1 MALLAAYAVPHP
13 PLIVPEVGRGQE
25 RRVQRTID
33 AYHKIAEEIGA
44 LAPETILV
52 LTPHS
57 VLYSDYIHISPG
69 KGAAGDLG
77 RFGAGQVSLSVDYDT
92 PLVSL
97 IEELNF
103 EAGIPAGTQ
112 GERDPSL
119 DHGILVPLYFLRE
132 RLPGCRIVRISV
144 SGLTPLEH
152 YRFGIC
158 IQKSI
163 EKLGRRA
170 VLIASGDLSHR
181 LKEEGPYDFAEEGPQ
196 FDRQIT
202 QAMARG
208 DFLQFLQ
215 FEEGFCEAAGECG
228 LRSFQV
234 MAGALDGLAVQSE
247 LLSYEGP
254 FGVGYAVSAYRVTG
268 LDPKRRFDLQYQ
280 AEQKIKLEQAKDGED
295 DYVKLA
301 RLSLETFLLERKN
314 LKRPQDLPGELLD
327 QKAGV
332 FVSLKKHGRLRGCIG
347 TIAPVE
353 ENVADEI
360 IRNAVSAGVGDPRF
374 DPVAPEELPELT
386 YSVDVLGKPEPIA
399 GMDQLD
405 VKRYGV
411 IVTRG
416 RKRGLLLPNLD
427 GVTSPAQQVQIALQK
442 AGISPEEQ
450 YAMER
455 FEVVRHL

>member
-97 IEELNF
+97 IEELSF

-119 DHGILVPLYFLRE
+119 DHGTLVPLYFLRE

-158 IQKSI
+158 IQKAI

-181 LKEEGPYDFAEEGPQ
+181 LKDEGPYDFAEEGPQ

-202 QAMARG
+202 QAMAKG

-353 ENVADEI
+353 ESIAEEI

>member
-69 KGAAGDLG
+69 KGATGDLE
-77 RFGAGQVSLSVDYDT
+77 RFGASQVSLSVAYDT

-97 IEELNF
+97 IEELSF

-112 GERDPSL
+112 GERDSKL
-119 DHGILVPLYFLRE
+119 DHGTLVPLYFLRE
-132 RLPGCRIVRISV
+132 RLPGCRVVRISV

-158 IQKSI
+158 IQKAI

-181 LKEEGPYDFAEEGPQ
+181 LKEEGPYEFAEEGPE

-202 QAMARG
+202 QAMAEG
-208 DFLQFLQ
+208 DFLRFLQ

-254 FGVGYAVSAYRVTG
+254 FGVGYAVGAYRVTG

-314 LKRPQDLPGELLD
+314 LKRPQDLPEELLD

-353 ENVADEI
+353 ESVADEI

>member
-33 AYHKIAEEIGA
+33 AYQKIAEEIGA

-57 VLYSDYIHISPG
+57 VLYADYIHISPG
-69 KGAAGDLG
+69 KGAAGDLA
-77 RFGAGQVSLSVDYDT
+77 RFGASQVSLAVAYDT

-97 IEELNF
+97 IEELSF
-103 EAGIPAGTQ
+103 EAGISAGTQ
-112 GERDPSL
+112 GERDRSL
-119 DHGILVPLYFLRE
+119 DHGAIVPLYFILE
-132 RLPGCRIVRISV
+132 QCPGCKVVRISV

-158 IQKSI
+158 IRQAV
-163 EKLGRRA
+163 ERLGRRA

-181 LKEEGPYDFAEEGPQ
+181 LKEEGPYDFAEEGPE
-196 FDRQIT
+196 FDSQIT
-202 QAMARG
+202 QAMAAG
-208 DFLQFLQ
+208 DFLRFLQ
-215 FEEGFCEAAGECG
+215 LEEGFCEAAGECG

-234 MAGALDGLAVQSE
+234 MAGALDGLAIQPE

-254 FGVGYAVSAYRVTG
+254 FGVGYAICSFQVTG
-268 LDPKRRFDLQYQ
+268 QNPGRRFDLQYQ
-280 AEQKIKLEQAKDGED
+280 AEEKLRLEQAKHGED

-314 LKRPQDLPGELLD
+314 LNRPQTLSRELLD

-347 TIAPVE
+347 TIAPTE
-353 ENVADEI
+353 KCIADEI

-374 DPVAPEELPELT
+374 DPVEPEELPELT
-386 YSVDVLGKPEPIA
+386 YSVDVLGRPEPIE

-442 AGISPEEQ
+442 AGISAEEH
-450 YAMER
+450 YTMER
-455 FEVVRHL
+455 FEVVRHN

>member
-33 AYHKIAEEIGA
+33 AYQAIAKEIGA

-69 KGAAGDLG
+69 KGATGDLA
-77 RFGAGQVSLSVDYDT
+77 RFGAGQVSLDVSYDA

-97 IEELNF
+97 IEELSF
-103 EAGIPAGTQ
+103 EAGVPAGTQ
-112 GERDPSL
+112 GERDRSL
-119 DHGILVPLYFLRE
+119 DHGTLVPLYFIDQA
-132 RLPGCRIVRISV
+132 CKDYKVVRSSV

-158 IQKSI
+158 IQKAI

-181 LKEEGPYDFAEEGPQ
+181 LKDEGPYDFAEEGPQ
-196 FDRQIT
+196 FDREIT

-234 MAGALDGLAVQSE
+234 MAGALDGLAIQSE

-254 FGVGYAVSAYRVTG
+254 FGVGYAVSAFRVTG
-268 LDPKRRFDLQYQ
+268 LDPHRRFDLQYQ
-280 AEQKIKLEQAKDGED
+280 AEQKTRLEQAKDGED

-314 LKRPQDLPGELLD
+314 LNRPQDLPGELLD

-347 TIAPVE
+347 TIAPTE
-353 ENVADEI
+353 KCIADEI

-374 DPVAPEELPELT
+374 DPVEPEELPELT
-386 YSVDVLGKPEPIA
+386 YSVDVLGKPEPIS

-455 FEVVRHL
+455 FEVVRHR